1 MNGPSGRTIIQAS
14 TLSMRSTSTGSPVVF
29 ASTPPVLSRLRHT
42 TGGFRVEAARA
53 FRASACSRMTLVCSL
68 ASASCSA
75 ASRLASSASAR
86 ARLDRFFITQE
97 TTANTSERTAA
108 AADTHSAPMRP
119 SNSEEAPAAA
129 AARAQGTR
137 KEDSVTIIPFSSPEF
152 GQLRTIE
159 QGGRVLFCGR
169 DAATALGY
177 KDSINA
183 IKQHCRGVALHHPIT
198 DRFGRTQQVRFIT
211 EGDLYRLIAG
221 SRLPAAV
228 RFESWVFDEVLPS
241 IRRRGAYLTPEAA
254 ERALTDPDF
263 IIRLA
268 QDLKAERARRAEL
281 EAQAEADR
289 PKVLFADS
297 VAASCSTIL
306 VGELAKI
313 LRGNGIAI
321 GQNRLFEVL
330 RRRGYLIAREGSDR
344 NAPTQR
350 AMELGLF
357 QVKETAVCHSDGHT
371 TVSRTPKVTG
381 RGQQYFIERF
391 LDGRL
396 TPDLADDEGAAA

>member
-1 MNGPSGRTIIQAS
+1 MS
-14 TLSMRSTSTGSPVVF
+14 
-29 ASTPPVLSRLRHT
+29 
-42 TGGFRVEAARA
+42 
-53 FRASACSRMTLVCSL
+53 
-68 ASASCSA
+68 
-75 ASRLASSASAR
+75 
-86 ARLDRFFITQE
+86 
-97 TTANTSERTAA
+97 
-108 AADTHSAPMRP
+108 
-119 SNSEEAPAAA
+119 
-129 AARAQGTR
+129 
-137 KEDSVTIIPFSSPEF
+137 IIPFSSPEF

-241 IRRRGAYLTPEAA
+241 IRRRGGYLTPEAA

-268 QDLKAERARRAEL
+268 TGLKAERARRAEL
-281 EAQAEADR
+281 EAR
-289 PKVLFADS
+289 
-297 VAASCSTIL
+297 
-306 VGELAKI
+306 
-313 LRGNGIAI
+313 
-321 GQNRLFEVL
+321 
-330 RRRGYLIAREGSDR
+330 
-344 NAPTQR
+344 
-350 AMELGLF
+350 MELGLF
-357 QVKETAVCHSDGHT
+357 QVKETVVCHSDGHT
-371 TVSRTPKVTG
+371 TVSRTPKITG

-396 TPDLADDEGAAA
+396 TPDLADDEGATA